1 MNIILRWDRKFP
13 VIVYFFI
20 VSLLS
25 FSLASIG
32 VLGDLGEAYTHFIH
46 DHSVHYLL
54 MLSGLWVFFLRLGAE
69 IEIADILKAGPLVI
83 GSVLGGV
90 LIPMGFT
97 TALVYLVGGGVTLA
111 VALYASAGSMA
122 TDVPMALGSARATS
136 KLVVPVM
143 LTALMILAVGD
154 DLLGVLAL
162 TGMFAQGWSQWDAL
176 GVEAA
181 ILLFCW
187 LVGKR
192 GDIEV
197 KEIHEDREQSLGIF
211 DFTIKTPVFWLVVA
225 ILNTYYLGRQG
236 IEPILGGCLVFIFAP
251 AVVKHLIAEKLEA
264 LALWLL
270 IPFALVAGAV
280 NIFQAE
286 AWGVFTMCAMVGGF
300 VGKTIGIYGGGM
312 IGRRYSDLDSDYGPR
327 FTRASMLSM
336 ALAGACN
343 GTVAIIFVSVAES
356 KGLIPVLMASQ
367 MKIGFLLTVPLS
379 YLGNWLL
386 SISAP
391 RSANIP
397 PAV

>member
-1 MNIILRWDRKFP
+1 MNVILKWDRKFP
-13 VIVYFFI
+13 VIVYFFV

-25 FSLASIG
+25 FSLASSG
-32 VLGDLGEAYTHFIH
+32 VFGAGGYAYTHFIH
-46 DHSVHYLL
+46 DHTVHYLL

-69 IEIADILKAGPLVI
+69 IEIADIMKAGPLII
-83 GSVLGGV
+83 GAILGGV
-90 LIPMGFT
+90 LVPMGLT
-97 TALVYLVGGGVTLA
+97 TTLVYAFGGVSIA
-111 VALYASAGSMA
+111 VALYASAGAMA

-154 DLLGVLAL
+154 DLLGVLAM

-176 GVEAA
+176 GVEAT

-192 GDIEV
+192 GDIEI
-197 KEIHEDREQSLGIF
+197 KKIQDDREHSLGIF
-211 DFTIKTPVFWLVVA
+211 DFTIKTPVFWLAVA
-225 ILNTYYLGRQG
+225 VLNTYYLGRQG

-251 AVVKHLIAEKLEA
+251 AAVKHLLAEKLEA

-270 IPFALVAGAV
+270 IAFALVAGAV
-280 NIFQAE
+280 NIFQPE
-286 AWGVFTMCAMVGGF
+286 AWGILTLCAMLGGF
-300 VGKTIGIYGGGM
+300 LGKTLGIYGGGM
-312 IGRRYSDLDSDYGPR
+312 LGRGYSDPKGDYGAK

-356 KGLIPVLMASQ
+356 KGLIPPLMASQ

-379 YLGNWLL
+379 YLCNWLL
-386 SISAP
+386 SRTAPPIS
-391 RSANIP
+391 SA
-397 PAV
+397 A